1 MNKKTIFIG
10 LTIILSIL
18 IVGIV
23 IHFNNRNTELELDD
37 NNKEQE
43 ILEKDGFSINIPEGW
58 EEIVGVSGIS
68 AMISNV
74 NEENEGVAL
83 ENMGF
88 KSYFAV
94 AYEDMPGIDP
104 ETYVAGVEDQIKV
117 SQPDFKVISVTEEK
131 INERDGY
138 VIEGELYKE
147 GSEFKIFMV
156 VIKGIGDNMWLITFN
171 TGLKDWE
178 RYRNVFK
185 ETIESFNIYKEMD
198 TKNLE
203 ENNKV
208 NIIILE
214 PGSGEGAKDGDAVT
228 VHYKGT
234 LEDGSKFD
242 SSIDRGKPFVFTL
255 GAGQVIKGWDTG
267 VKGMKVGE
275 KRKLIIPSS
284 LAYGQQGIPGAIP
297 ANATLIFEV
306 ELLGINQ

>member
-104 ETYVAGVEDQIKV
+104 ETYVAGVEDQIIT

-208 NIIILE
+208 DIIILE
-214 PGSGEGAKDGDAVT
+214 PGSGEEAQDGDAVT

-284 LAYGQQGIPGAIP
+284 LAYGEQGIPGAIP

>member
-156 VIKGIGDNMWLITFN
+156 VIKGISDNMWLITFN

-275 KRKLIIPSS
+275 KRKLTIPSS
-284 LAYGQQGIPGAIP
+284 LAYGEQGIPGAIP

>member
-104 ETYVAGVEDQIKV
+104 ETYVAGVEDQIIT

-156 VIKGIGDNMWLITFN
+156 VIKGIGDNIWLITFN

-208 NIIILE
+208 DIIILE
-214 PGSGEGAKDGDAVT
+214 PGSGEEAQDGDAVT

-284 LAYGQQGIPGAIP
+284 LAYGEQGIPGAIP

>member
-275 KRKLIIPSS
+275 KRKLTIPSS
-284 LAYGQQGIPGAIP
+284 LAYGEQGVSGAIP